1 MDDANDDDDVNN
13 DDGDDGDDMGKD
25 DSDDDDSDSKQCDS
39 ILKTIPAIAPV
50 VSKPFAVMSNPATE
64 KRVLSYQTPD

>member
-39 ILKTIPAIAPV
+39 ILKTIRTNI
-50 VSKPFAVMSNPATE
+50 FFD
-64 KRVLSYQTPD
+64 RVPKGIEYF